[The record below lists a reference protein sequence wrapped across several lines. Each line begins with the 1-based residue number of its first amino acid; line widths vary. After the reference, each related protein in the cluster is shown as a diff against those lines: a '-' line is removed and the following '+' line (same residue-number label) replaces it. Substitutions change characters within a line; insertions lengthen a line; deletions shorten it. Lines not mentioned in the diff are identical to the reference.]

1 MCNQRLEFLVRFY
14 SILDDLE
21 RTIGGARVLADC
33 RGRMVCLA
41 KTSYIHKMN
50 DLAKSSIR
58 TIPVR
63 FSP

>member
-1 MCNQRLEFLVRFY
+1 MCGNSAENILFPVRHVRDLKLIVRSDWRRRL
-14 SILDDLE
+14 
-21 RTIGGARVLADC
+21 
-33 RGRMVCLA
+33 CLA